1 MKPKYAQGG
10 TCARA
15 SRPFTLKFVGDNR
28 VERDC
33 PTCRVPS
40 GTGRV
45 TINADEGQICF
56 AWTRVTYPASGCFKV
71 VQIAVNRF
79 RLRGVDVGHTI
90 DYAVTP

>member
-1 MKPKYAQGG
+1 
-10 TCARA
+10 
-15 SRPFTLKFVGDNR
+15 
-28 VERDC
+28 
-33 PTCRVPS
+33 
-40 GTGRV
+40 V

-79 RLRGVDVGHTI
+79 RLRGIDVEHTI